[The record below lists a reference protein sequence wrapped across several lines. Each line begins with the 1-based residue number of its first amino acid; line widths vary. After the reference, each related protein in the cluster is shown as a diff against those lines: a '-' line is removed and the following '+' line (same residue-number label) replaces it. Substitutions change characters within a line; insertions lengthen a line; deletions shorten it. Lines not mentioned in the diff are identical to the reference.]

1 MTAPTWEGLETS
13 LLQLLQALDAVQS
26 ECAAAIEEAH
36 MEALSRAEDRVRAAE
51 LEGRQSERRRV
62 LMLIAMELEHLKE
75 GGRNALALQ
84 SLRRRVI
91 GESER

>member
-1 MTAPTWEGLETS
+1 MSTTALEGLEAGILQS
-13 LLQLLQALDAVQS
+13 LEAIQA
-26 ECAAAIEEAH
+26 ECAAAIEAAH
-36 MEALSRAEDRVRAAE
+36 MEALNRAQDRVRAAE
-51 LEGRQSERRRV
+51 LEGQERERRRV
-62 LMLIAMELEHLKE
+62 LLLIAMELEHLKE

>member
-1 MTAPTWEGLETS
+1 MKTASWEGLEAS
-13 LLQLLQALDAVQS
+13 LFQGLEAMQA
-26 ECAAAIEEAH
+26 ECAAAIEAAH

-51 LEGRQSERRRV
+51 LEGQQRERRRV
-62 LMLIAMELEHLKE
+62 LLLIAMELEHLKE

-91 GESER
+91 GESEH